1 MIGGITIR
9 ESGFERNV
17 QIPVSASNLPEQTVR
32 SQHKAVK
39 ELKQV
44 DEKSAKSV
52 VENQL
57 GKSQLN
63 KYAEKLSKVMEILN
77 HSIRF
82 SVDDESDRM
91 IIRIVNSETNEVIRQ
106 IPPKEMLQLMHRL
119 DQLAGLMLDEKV

>member
-1 MIGGITIR
+1 MASGG
-9 ESGFERNV
+9 
-17 QIPVSASNLPEQTVR
+17 
-32 SQHKAVK
+32 KK

-52 VENQL
+52 AENQL

-91 IIRIVNSETNEVIRQ
+91 IVKIVNSETNEVIRQ

-119 DQLAGLMLDEKV
+119 DQMAGLMLDEKV

>member
-1 MIGGITIR
+1 MIGSITIR
-9 ESGFERNV
+9 ESGFDKNA
-17 QIPVSASNLPEQTVR
+17 QIPVSASILPEQTVR

-44 DEKSAKSV
+44 NEKSAKSAA
-52 VENQL
+52 ENQL
-57 GKSQLN
+57 GKSQLS

-82 SVDDESDRM
+82 AVDDESDRM
-91 IIRIVNSETNEVIRQ
+91 IVKVVNSETNEVIRQ

-119 DQLAGLMLDEKV
+119 DQMAGLMLDEKV